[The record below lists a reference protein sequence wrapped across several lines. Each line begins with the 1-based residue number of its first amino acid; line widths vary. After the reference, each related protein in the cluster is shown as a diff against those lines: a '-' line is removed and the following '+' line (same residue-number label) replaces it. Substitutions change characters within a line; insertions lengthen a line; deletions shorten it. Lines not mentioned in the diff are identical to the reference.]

1 MVVERTEE
9 LIIQQ
14 LMEGNEKAYRVLYEK
29 HYAVLCH
36 IANQYVKD
44 DFLAETIVNDVIFHL
59 WEIRSNLQI
68 RTSLRSYLVKSIRNR
83 CLDYLKSQLSQKE
96 KVTREVGIF
105 QLPFV
110 QYINHDDYPLGKLLE
125 KELEEQIMNAVNRLP
140 NECRKVFWL
149 SRFEGKKNGEI
160 ASELDISINTVKY
173 HIKHALALLHS
184 DLQKYLVILFFT
196 FIQN

>member
-1 MVVERTEE
+1 MERTEE

-29 HYAVLCH
+29 HYAILCY

-68 RTSLRSYLVKSIRNR
+68 TTSLRSYLVKSVRNR

-96 KVTREVGIF
+96 KITGEVGIF

-149 SRFEGKKNGEI
+149 SRFEGRKNEEI